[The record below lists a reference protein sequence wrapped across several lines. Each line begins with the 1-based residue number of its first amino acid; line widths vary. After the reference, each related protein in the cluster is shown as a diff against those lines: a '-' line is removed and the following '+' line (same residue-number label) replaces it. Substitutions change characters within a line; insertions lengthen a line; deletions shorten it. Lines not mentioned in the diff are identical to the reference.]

1 MIYFKSAVIG
11 ILFTALTTQSIAQD
25 QPVVKA
31 TILETDNE
39 IADKLYNSGI
49 EQFKNK
55 QFNEAIK
62 SFTEAISKKVGFEK
76 CSIFV
81 ESRYYGKR

>member
-11 ILFTALTTQSIAQD
+11 ILFTALTNQSIAQD

-31 TILETDNE
+31 IILETDNE

-49 EQFKNK
+49 E
-55 QFNEAIK
+55 
-62 SFTEAISKKVGFEK
+62 
-76 CSIFV
+76 
-81 ESRYYGKR
+81 